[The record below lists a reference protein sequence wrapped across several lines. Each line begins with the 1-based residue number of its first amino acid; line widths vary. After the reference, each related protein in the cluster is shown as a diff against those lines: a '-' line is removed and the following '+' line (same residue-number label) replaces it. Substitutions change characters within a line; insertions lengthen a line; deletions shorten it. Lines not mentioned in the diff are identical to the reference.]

1 MIKRLLSRAVPEHE
15 WPVWALPTIVLGGFV
30 LSSFLFYLFYFGP
43 GIRDL
48 QGLAYAPTEDSGR
61 VRIEIGGT
69 LFSVPAHYTRNGRSR
84 RGGTLDHA
92 SLHALLPNLEPWRED
107 RAEAFLDVGIASNLL
122 IVNIGAVT
130 SEMPEERI
138 FKAIY
143 QPYIDGSGQVNDD
156 GLQSFSFRSDSPYAN
171 KQIFR
176 GLKTGSAAERQ
187 RPPLFLCDDAQHE
200 NPRCESRFNLGNSAQ
215 VSYVFKRVH
224 LAQWERIDRDIRET
238 IRGFRAAARRQN

>member
-15 WPVWALPTIVLGGFV
+15 WPIWALPAIMLGSFIASG
-30 LSSFLFYLFYFGP
+30 FLFYLFYFGP

-48 QGLAYAPTEDSGR
+48 QGLAYAPTDDGGR

-92 SLHALLPNLEPWRED
+92 SLHALLPSLTPWHD
-107 RAEAFLDVGIASNLL
+107 DYADAFLDSGAASDLL
-122 IVNIGAVT
+122 TINIRATT
-130 SEMPEERI
+130 SDLPEGRI

-143 QPYIDGSGQVNDD
+143 QPYIAGSGQVGDE
-156 GLQSFSFRSDSPYAN
+156 GLQSFNFRSNSPYAG

-187 RPPLFLCDDAQHE
+187 RPPLFVCDDMSND
-200 NPRCESRFNLGNSAQ
+200 NPTCESRFNLGNSAQ

-224 LAQWERIDRDIRET
+224 LSQWETIDRDIREM
-238 IRGFRAAARRQN
+238 IRNFRAAARRQN